1 MQTITWN
8 TGRKYTERG
17 QVITATLH
25 ADGVITFM
33 DHSRM
38 IDGEF
43 VLPLHCRLSQTEVM
57 HWYDSGMY
65 TSSKRS
71 RDDGM
76 MRGGCNTEK

>member
-1 MQTITWN
+1 
-8 TGRKYTERG
+8 
-17 QVITATLH
+17 
-25 ADGVITFM
+25 M

-76 MRGGCNTEK
+76 MRGGCNVEK